1 MTLKAKNKHTV
12 VKGDET
18 LQQAFDRLISKLYPG
33 YKCNPRDLELL
44 NSILE
49 DGFRPTLVLM
59 HPISTVEGKT
69 DEIVGGVLVDITY
82 DEKEAQNA
90 NK

>member
-1 MTLKAKNKHTV
+1 MILKAKNKRTI
-12 VKGDET
+12 VKAGET

-49 DGFRPTLVLM
+49 DGFRPILVLVN
-59 HPISTVEGKT
+59 PISTAEGKT
-69 DEIVGGVLVDITY
+69 DEIVGGVLVEIIY
-82 DEKEAQNA
+82 DEEEENA

>member
-1 MTLKAKNKHTV
+1 MTLKAKNKRAV
-12 VKGDET
+12 VKADET
-18 LQQAFDRLISKLYPG
+18 LQQAFDRLISSICPG
-33 YKCNPRDLELL
+33 YKCNPRDLVLL
-44 NSILE
+44 NAILE

-69 DEIVGGVLVDITY
+69 DEIVGGVLVDIIY
-82 DEKEAQNA
+82 DEEVENA